1 MSIFIHKDS
10 RVVVQGVTGKEGA
23 FWAKHMKD
31 MGTQVVFGVTPG
43 KEGQDVDGIPVYH
56 SVRRGIKDH
65 PADVAMLFVPP
76 KFTKDAVF
84 EALDAGIKKICT
96 IADGIPLHEA
106 IQIRRAALS
115 CGAMVVGGNTSGII
129 SVGEAMLG
137 TIPYW
142 IDRVYKKGHVGVMT
156 RSGSLT
162 NEVTAEI
169 VKGGFGV
176 TTLIGVGG
184 DPVPGTRFAELLPLY
199 EADPDTH
206 AVVIIGEL
214 GGTGATFIVPIIFL
228 LFMRS
233 KQLKAVG
240 KASVVPVM
248 FAVNEPL
255 LFAAPIILN
264 PYFLIPFLFAP
275 VANVLIGKFF
285 IDFLGMNGFIYAMP
299 WALPGP
305 IGTFIDTNF
314 QPISLVLVVVLLV
327 VDFLIYYP
335 FCKAYDNVL
344 CKQEAETLAEE
355 EAEETKAVK
364 TAAAPAVEAPVVET
378 ASATEASAAPS
389 ALKGKDLRVLVLCAG
404 AGTSALLANALKE
417 GADELG
423 IDITANAGAY
433 GSHYAIMDQYNVIV
447 LAPQVRTYYNEMKA
461 DTDRLGITL
470 LSPKGKQYI
479 DLTKDPKGAVA
490 WIEENLEA

>member
-1 MSIFIHKDS
+1 M
-10 RVVVQGVTGKEGA
+10 
-23 FWAKHMKD
+23 
-31 MGTQVVFGVTPG
+31 
-43 KEGQDVDGIPVYH
+43 YH

-214 GGTGATFIVPIIFL
+214 GGTMEEEVAEAMEAKAFTKPLVAFMGGRTAPEGKRMGHAGAIVTGGRGTVKGKTEAIVKAGGKVAKRPSEVGAL
-228 LFMRS
+228 
-233 KQLKAVG
+233 LKA
-240 KASVVPVM
+240 
-248 FAVNEPL
+248 
-255 LFAAPIILN
+255 
-264 PYFLIPFLFAP
+264 
-275 VANVLIGKFF
+275 
-285 IDFLGMNGFIYAMP
+285 FLG
-299 WALPGP
+299 
-305 IGTFIDTNF
+305 
-314 QPISLVLVVVLLV
+314 
-327 VDFLIYYP
+327 
-335 FCKAYDNVL
+335 
-344 CKQEAETLAEE
+344 
-355 EAEETKAVK
+355 
-364 TAAAPAVEAPVVET
+364 
-378 ASATEASAAPS
+378 
-389 ALKGKDLRVLVLCAG
+389 
-404 AGTSALLANALKE
+404 
-417 GADELG
+417 
-423 IDITANAGAY
+423 
-433 GSHYAIMDQYNVIV
+433 
-447 LAPQVRTYYNEMKA
+447 
-461 DTDRLGITL
+461 
-470 LSPKGKQYI
+470 
-479 DLTKDPKGAVA
+479 
-490 WIEENLEA
+490 